1 MQRLGTMVRLVPSE
15 LAHHDALLCVL
26 CDLCGKRRS
35 EAELRNEIINLHPV
49 VRTIVTKIGET
60 CIVSKIIEV
69 HNFIKKYGDQLA
81 VDNISFDV
89 DEGSIFAFLGPNG
102 AGKTTTINTLCTI
115 LEKTTGSLK
124 IAGHDVNTDQAKV
137 RRDIGIVFQESTLDN
152 NLTVEENLRLHC
164 DFYNVPKGEVRE
176 RIGFALDLVGLLDW
190 QKAMVKSL
198 SGGMKRRVE
207 IARGLVHFPK
217 VLFLDEPTT
226 GLDPQTRANI
236 WDYICTVQKQKN
248 MTVFMTTHYM
258 DEAEICDKVAI
269 IDHGKIVAF
278 DTPSHLKRLHTS
290 DIVKIKTSAGEAL
303 REYLGKKN
311 LSFTEAGDV
320 FVIQSRSVGET
331 LELLSQWKDS
341 ITDFEVHKGTLN
353 EVFIAI
359 TGKEIRK

>member
-1 MQRLGTMVRLVPSE
+1 M
-15 LAHHDALLCVL
+15 
-26 CDLCGKRRS
+26 
-35 EAELRNEIINLHPV
+35 
-49 VRTIVTKIGET
+49 
-60 CIVSKIIEV
+60 SKIIEV
-69 HNFIKKYGDQLA
+69 HNFTKAYGDQLA

-89 DEGSIFAFLGPNG
+89 DEGSVFAFLGPNG

-115 LEKTTGSLK
+115 LEKTSGSLK
-124 IAGHDVNTDQAKV
+124 IAGHDVNADQAKV
-137 RRDIGIVFQESTLDN
+137 RRDIGIVFQESTLDS
-152 NLTVEENLRLHC
+152 NLTVEENLALHC
-164 DFYNVPKGEVRE
+164 DFYNVPKEEVRE

-248 MTVFMTTHYM
+248 MTIFMTTHYM

-278 DTPSHLKRLHTS
+278 DTPSHLKRMHTS
-290 DIVKIKTSAGEAL
+290 DIVKIKTFDGIGL
-303 REYLGKKN
+303 QEYLRKN
-311 LSFTEAGDV
+311 EIAFSVKDDLFMV
-320 FVIQSRSVGET
+320 QSGSIPAT
-331 LELLSQWKDS
+331 LDLLSRWKDS
-341 ITDFEVHKGTLN
+341 IIDFEVHKGTLN
-353 EVFIAI
+353 DVFIAI